1 MPSNPLHIALDATYS
16 IGDTLS
22 GVGLYSHEIL
32 LGLAAAHPEVR
43 FDFCYRPHRYLRAR
57 RAALPSNAGRRVL
70 AGPFGPRGA
79 DLFHGLN
86 QRLPG
91 IPMRHSVATFH
102 DLFVMT
108 GAYSTPEF
116 RARFS
121 AQARDAAER
130 ADAVIAVSQFTAS
143 QVVSLLGVD
152 ASKIH
157 VVHHGIR
164 HLAEQSAEQSSE
176 QSSEQSAEPGSAPPG
191 REKVIL
197 NVGAIQK
204 RKNIARLVEA
214 FETLPP
220 PWQLV
225 LAGSRGY
232 GAEEI
237 LARIEKS
244 PARDRIRVT
253 GYVSAPDLAG
263 WYARAAIFAFP
274 SLDEGFG
281 MPVLEAMAAGVPV
294 IASNRSALPEV
305 AGDAAVLVDPES
317 SEALGSALREL
328 TINVDWCRELAR
340 RGTARARMFTWEKAV
355 RETWDVYRAVLGQ
368 DPKGLLR

>member
-164 HLAEQSAEQSSE
+164 HLAEQSAEQSG
-176 QSSEQSAEPGSAPPG
+176 EPGSAPPG

-225 LAGSRGY
+225 LAGSNGY

-237 LARIEKS
+237 LARIENS
-244 PARDRIRVT
+244 PARDRIRVA
-253 GYVSAPDLAG
+253 GYVSARELAG
-263 WYARAAIFAFP
+263 WYTRASVFAFP

-317 SEALGSALREL
+317 SEALGVALREL
-328 TINVDWCRELAR
+328 TIDVDWCRELAR
-340 RGTARARMFTWEKAV
+340 RGTARARTFTWEKAV